1 MKGRW
6 RPAVR
11 WGAVV
16 AYSGLIFFLSSLSDL
31 HHLDEI
37 GFFDFEG
44 RDKVEHFIAYAIW
57 AFIFSAARAAT
68 WPARPGTA
76 VGIATVMGTLYGVTD
91 EIHQR
96 YVPGRTAD
104 VKDLA
109 ADACGALVGAL
120 VHAALRWR
128 RERRKEKPR
137 TAPGLPPQN

>member
-6 RPAVR
+6 RLAVR

-44 RDKVEHFIAYAIW
+44 HDKVEHFLAYAVW
-57 AFIFSAARAAT
+57 ALIFSSARAAT
-68 WPARPGTA
+68 WPARPVTA
-76 VGIATVMGTLYGVTD
+76 VGIATVMGILYGASD
-91 EIHQR
+91 EFHQR
-96 YVPGRTAD
+96 YVPGRTPD
-104 VKDLA
+104 LKDLA

-120 VHAALRWR
+120 AHAAWR
-128 RERRKEKPR
+128 RRRSRRSTVDSQQQE
-137 TAPGLPPQN
+137 